1 MKNKVKRTMELQR
14 KYHEMREKMAEKVV
28 PSKKLK
34 SKIRSYRKKRRYLRS
49 IEEYDPIVIDGDKFF
64 I

>member
-14 KYHEMREKMAEKVV
+14 QYHEMREKMAEKVV
-28 PSKKLK
+28 PSKKT
-34 SKIRSYRKKRRYLRS
+34 KIRSYRKKN
-49 IEEYDPIVIDGDKFF
+49 KFF